1 MSKPGE
7 FFLMEALERM
17 AHNSGD
23 LLSLDRAQRVVNDN
37 ANVARATL
45 GRIRALEGQVQE
57 LKSLLRSHGEHRVCG
72 VFDGGP
78 CDCGLDNAIGSEGG
92 I

>member
-7 FFLMEALERM
+7 FFSMEALER
-17 AHNSGD
+17 AIDGD
-23 LLSLDRAQRVVNDN
+23 ANPAFRALTDFALR
-37 ANVARATL
+37 
-45 GRIRALEGQVQE
+45 RIRALEAQVQE